1 MATCVCVF
9 ACLHWVCDRVQ
20 WSKSRNSPRSQGK
33 AQMCRGAFLLAE
45 TLFSNIQEPKISQ
58 CWGDG
63 FNRERSGG
71 FPRVAADP
79 NAHFIITQADTDVYL
94 HRVGMAEEFGAM
106 LPRRSEAWFIEWKS
120 HKQTTEQVPG
130 SSHSR
135 TRAHTDAH
143 RHPHLYAPECC
154 RNTLSQVWSLF
165 AVASRIKRVKRDA
178 R

>member
-1 MATCVCVF
+1 MSVCLRVYTECVTECSGAKAGIVQEVKGKHRCAEVLFCSRKLYSLTC
-9 ACLHWVCDRVQ
+9 
-20 WSKSRNSPRSQGK
+20 RSQRSHGAEKMALIGK
-33 AQMCRGAFLLAE
+33 GAA
-45 TLFSNIQEPKISQ
+45 
-58 CWGDG
+58 
-63 FNRERSGG
+63 G

-79 NAHFIITQADTDVYL
+79 NAHFIITQADTDIYL
-94 HRVGMAEEFGAM
+94 HRAGMAEEFGAM

-135 TRAHTDAH
+135 TRAHIDAH